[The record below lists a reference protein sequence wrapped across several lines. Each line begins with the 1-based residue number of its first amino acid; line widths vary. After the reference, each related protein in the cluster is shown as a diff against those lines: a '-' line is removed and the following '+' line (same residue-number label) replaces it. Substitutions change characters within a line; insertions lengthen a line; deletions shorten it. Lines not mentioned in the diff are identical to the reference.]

1 MAKRKRVTPREVGS
15 GKSTGAKVEAFAEDL
30 GRLLGTARAKAEGW
44 LGQRKAIAKHLED
57 VRDTAANLLSQLTG
71 GGARGGGRGRRGRP
85 ARARGVRTTKRG
97 PGRPAGTVRKKRT
110 MSAEARAR
118 IAAAQKARWAKV
130 RAEKKR

>member
-1 MAKRKRVTPREVGS
+1 MAKRERVTAREVRS

-30 GRLLGTARAKAEGW
+30 GRLLGAARAKAEGW
-44 LGQRKAIAKHLED
+44 LGQRKTIAKHLEN

-71 GGARGGGRGRRGRP
+71 GGSRGGERGRRGRP
-85 ARARGVRTTKRG
+85 ARARGGRTARRG
-97 PGRPAGTVRKKRT
+97 PGRPAATVRKKRK

-130 RAEKKR
+130 RAQKKR

>member
-1 MAKRKRVTPREVGS
+1 MAKRKRVTPRGVGR
-15 GKSTGAKVEAFAEDL
+15 GKSTGTKVEAFAEDL

-44 LGQRKAIAKHLED
+44 LGQRKTIAKHLED

-71 GGARGGGRGRRGRP
+71 GGMRGGGRGRP
-85 ARARGVRTTKRG
+85 APARGVRTIKRG
-97 PGRPAGTVRKKRT
+97 PGRPAGTVRKKKKRT

-130 RAEKKR
+130 RAEKVR

>member
-1 MAKRKRVTPREVGS
+1 MAKREQVAARAVRR
-15 GKSTGAKVEAFAEDL
+15 STSTEARVEAFAEDL

-57 VRDTAANLLSQLTG
+57 VRDTAAQLLSQLTG
-71 GGARGGGRGRRGRP
+71 GGTSGGRRRGRP
-85 ARARGVRTTKRG
+85 APARGVRTAKRG